1 MIRRKKITFIED
13 NRKFKIQ
20 NHFECNYYLGNKKAL
35 FYSLRKYYNYLNKD
49 PFYFIPLTFHISKGL
64 EDPEFFKFL

>member
-35 FYSLRKYYNYLNKD
+35 FYYISEYCEHKNIDRYNY
-49 PFYFIPLTFHISKGL
+49 IPLTFHI
-64 EDPEFFKFL
+64 